1 MIKDD
6 ILNTFNGRNVLVTGG
21 TGLIGRQ
28 VVDILC
34 NANAHVKIVSLD
46 KLNVDNRALHVYGD
60 LSSFQ
65 FCKEVTNDM
74 DFVFHMAGVQGTV
87 QTSSSKLA
95 SHFVPMLMI
104 NTNLLEAA
112 RLNGIKKLIYTS
124 TIGAYKD
131 NAILKE
137 SDYTMKKIKI
147 GLVEIGDSFG
157 GQYYFPY
164 SIGVLRAYAEK
175 KLESSGI
182 CEFFPIIYK
191 RGNIEKYVE
200 SLSGADIVFFSA
212 YLWNFKVSLEV
223 ASRLKREKRQIVNVF
238 GGPQVPDLNEKMFAF
253 LKKYPFIDIASFGE
267 GEIPFL
273 KVIESCRDREWDV
286 VPSIGYKRS
295 DSIIAFNEFKETIQD
310 INDIPSPYLSGV
322 FDELIVQ
329 NPDEKWQGRI
339 ETNRGCPFTCA
350 FCYWGR
356 KSERKIKQFDL
367 QRINNE
373 IDWLSRN
380 KIEFVFCCD
389 ANFGVLG

>member
-46 KLNVDNRALHVYGD
+46 KVNDDNRALHVYGD

-137 SDYTMKKIKI
+137 SDYTIESSPMSFAGWAKRMAELQVYAYKKQYGINNYSVVRLSNIYGPGDNFDPETAMVIPALMFRIHHGEDPLAVWGDGNAVRDFLYSRDAAEGLILAFHYGTDGEFVNI
-147 GLVEIGDSFG
+147 GSGK
-157 GQYYFPY
+157 GQ
-164 SIGVLRAYAEK
+164 SIRDVVNVLRSFIDFNYIFDASK
-175 KLESSGI
+175 
-182 CEFFPIIYK
+182 P
-191 RGNIEKYVE
+191 
-200 SLSGADIVFFSA
+200 SGAPKRVMDITKA
-212 YLWNFKVSLEV
+212 RDK
-223 ASRLKREKRQIVNVF
+223 F
-238 GGPQVPDLNEKMFAF
+238 GFTPTTELSKGLQLTWQWFVKNSEEHKNKLNYFV
-253 LKKYPFIDIASFGE
+253 D
-267 GEIPFL
+267 
-273 KVIESCRDREWDV
+273 
-286 VPSIGYKRS
+286 
-295 DSIIAFNEFKETIQD
+295 
-310 INDIPSPYLSGV
+310 
-322 FDELIVQ
+322 
-329 NPDEKWQGRI
+329 
-339 ETNRGCPFTCA
+339 
-350 FCYWGR
+350 
-356 KSERKIKQFDL
+356 ERK
-367 QRINNE
+367 
-373 IDWLSRN
+373 
-380 KIEFVFCCD
+380 
-389 ANFGVLG
+389 